1 MENLNKPSKNQDSLV
16 KKFDSKNDKKPWA
29 KILVIC
35 FVVGLLGLGSGL
47 LLAKGTTGGTT
58 SSDEIKT
65 ASDIVKGKTYGVDD
79 ASTFKDTAEGLLK
92 EGGIEGEGQYHL
104 ERPGGETQY
113 VYLTSSVVD
122 LGLVKGRKI
131 KVWGQTQKAQSAPW
145 LMDVGKVEVLN

>member
-1 MENLNKPSKNQDSLV
+1 MEKLDKNQGKNDVLV
-16 KKFDSKNDKKPWA
+16 KQFDSKKTKRPLG
-29 KILVIC
+29 KITVLLV
-35 FVVGLLGLGSGL
+35 VVGLLGIGSGL
-47 LLAKGTTGGTT
+47 VIAKGTTGSTT
-58 SSDEIKT
+58 STEGVKE

-79 ASTFKDTAEGLLK
+79 TNTFKDVAEGELK
-92 EGGIEGEGQYHL
+92 EGGIDGEGQYHL

-122 LGLVKGRKI
+122 LGLIKGRKI

>member
-1 MENLNKPSKNQDSLV
+1 MENIKNISNSQEPLV
-16 KKFDSKNDKKPWA
+16 RKFDAKKEKKPWG
-29 KILVIC
+29 KILIIC
-35 FVVGLLGLGSGL
+35 LVVGILGIFSGL
-47 LLAKGTTGGTT
+47 LIAKGTTSGTT
-58 SSDEIKT
+58 SSQEVKT
-65 ASDIVKGKTYGVDD
+65 ASDIEKGKTYGVDD
-79 ASTFKDTAEGLLK
+79 TATFKDSAEGVLK